1 MENQKQT
8 VDFQPYAYVIDIN
21 KELREENTNVKNKLV
36 EKEKNLEEITNDNE
50 RMEKS
55 ITYLRGLV
63 LEQKYLKETIYK
75 LFVDIMRERKHFH
88 DQVKDFISLNN
99 YLMLIITTMWPAG
112 YALYFFTG
120 ADFFA
125 VYLFI
130 ASFGCLLYLFVT
142 PTLAVDPTANRV
154 LGNRIKD
161 TLKDYRK
168 HQENSNYL
176 DELIEKC

>member
-8 VDFQPYAYVIDIN
+8 VDFQPYIIEIN
-21 KELREENTNVKNKLV
+21 KELRNENNDLRNQLA
-36 EKEKNLEEITNDNE
+36 EKEKELEEITNDNE

-63 LEQKYLKETIYK
+63 LAEKHLKETIYK
-75 LFVDIMRERKHFH
+75 LFIDIMRERKHFH

-99 YLMLIITTMWPAG
+99 YLMLVITTMWPIG

-130 ASFGCLLYLFVT
+130 ASFGCLLYFFVT
-142 PTLAVDPTANRV
+142 PTLAVHPAVNRV

-161 TLKDYRK
+161 TLKDYKK